1 LPVEQ
6 ETRRE
11 KAGVYYHPISRRP
24 STVDAHNDAG
34 LQALSDSRPLAKAQ
48 LIKEIRADVAALHSD
63 SRNARQVP
71 VRLSL
76 AHDCLRAAFL
86 SFTHH
91 FLATAI

>member
-1 LPVEQ
+1 
-6 ETRRE
+6 
-11 KAGVYYHPISRRP
+11 
-24 STVDAHNDAG
+24 
-34 LQALSDSRPLAKAQ
+34 LSDSRPLAKAQ

-71 VRLSL
+71 AVRLSL